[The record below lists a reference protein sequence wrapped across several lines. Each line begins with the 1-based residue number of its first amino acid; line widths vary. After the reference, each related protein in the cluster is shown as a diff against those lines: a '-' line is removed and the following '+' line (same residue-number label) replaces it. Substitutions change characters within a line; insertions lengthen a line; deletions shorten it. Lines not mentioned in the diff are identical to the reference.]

1 MSEGAARP
9 SSPSPSVS
17 LLEVKADTQLVL
29 KSFLRNALSVPAAE
43 RPGRVGGTYRDSN
56 KYSAS
61 SKSQKTADNGWD
73 SWDEAISSA
82 EEKKHSIKTLIKT
95 RLRPRTLQRPEAPR
109 KSETLEKDRKPVQ
122 SKNDQPATHSETL
135 QKKPEQEDVGSSP
148 SSPEDEE
155 EKKQGEDGNKKK
167 TKSKRKMQFS
177 SIFSMKSFK
186 SKPKSDDP
194 KRPSTLVVSP
204 DPPTSQEPLSPSHPP
219 EFYEDVAD
227 TLERI
232 ARQSVK
238 KKPKP
243 VPLSLSPPPS
253 QPAVSANAKND
264 VVQQLVQMLCTEG
277 DIMNDK
283 INANPFL
290 RTSLDR
296 LSYPSFAKLL
306 DAYASQTLPPA
317 TPPPV
322 PASPTLRKVA
332 LTMEASRRVLTATGA
347 RQHLKEHA
355 ERYMEN
361 FAPWI
366 KNQGGW
372 EHIVEEIHEYD

>member
-61 SKSQKTADNGWD
+61 SKSQKKADNGWD

-82 EEKKHSIKTLIKT
+82 EEKKHSIKTLIKR

-135 QKKPEQEDVGSSP
+135 HKKPEQEDVGSSP

-177 SIFSMKSFK
+177 SIFSIKALN
-186 SKPKSDDP
+186 
-194 KRPSTLVVSP
+194 PSPRVTIRKAQH
-204 DPPTSQEPLSPSHPP
+204 TGAHPP

-238 KKPKP
+238 KKSKP

-317 TPPPV
+317 TPHRSPPA
-322 PASPTLRKVA
+322 PHYAKWPSPWRHRA
-332 LTMEASRRVLTATGA
+332 AFSRQQVRVST
-347 RQHLKEHA
+347 
-355 ERYMEN
+355 
-361 FAPWI
+361 
-366 KNQGGW
+366 
-372 EHIVEEIHEYD
+372 